1 MMTEKKLTRDEVD
14 KLAKTLYKAYAKQ
27 KPLDMHE
34 FPEFDDDSAYAI
46 QRELTDLKAKKLGGY
61 KISLTSEE
69 TQKMFAATEP
79 LYGAQ
84 LDERFFKSGV
94 KLKQSMF
101 MEPLVEVELVFTA
114 KKELA
119 ATDSLEELMV
129 KTTVAPAVELPDCRF
144 KDWFPA
150 LPKHLVMADAAVGGA
165 VVYGDEVPAE
175 DFTLSELTKMHT
187 ELFRDRTK
195 VAEGKSSEV
204 LGNPIKA
211 LKWLTEKLAETNQVV
226 HAGEHVS
233 TGTFL
238 LPVPLTPGNWE
249 AEFDY
254 GLSDV
259 KFEVEK

>member
-1 MMTEKKLTRDEVD
+1 MTEKVLTSDEVEV
-14 KLAKTLYKAYAKQ
+14 LAQILYKAYETQ
-27 KPLDMHE
+27 TPLNMTD
-34 FPEFDDDSAYAI
+34 FAEFDDDSAYRV
-46 QRELTDLKAKKLGGY
+46 QRRLTDLKKKKLGGY

-69 TQKMFAATEP
+69 TQNMFNSTEP

-94 KLKQSMF
+94 KLNQAMF
-101 MEPLVEVELVFTA
+101 MDPLVEVELVFTA
-114 KKELA
+114 KTDLSAK
-119 ATDSLEELMV
+119 DSLDELMK

-144 KDWFPA
+144 KDWFPT
-150 LPKHLVMADAAVGGA
+150 LPKNLVMADAAVGGA
-165 VVYGDEVPAE
+165 VVYGDEVDTDQFSLA
-175 DFTLSELTKMHT
+175 DLAKVHT
-187 ELFRDRTK
+187 ELFHDHEK

-204 LGNPIKA
+204 LGNPVKS
-211 LKWLTEKLAETNQVV
+211 LKWLTEKLAETDQVV

-238 LPVPLTPGNWE
+238 LPVPLTPGNWK

-259 KFEVEK
+259 EFEVEK